1 MWKKSLENFLRLRY
15 VVPSMIVLT
24 LAMAL
29 LGEMAYQRTVS
40 ALRYGIA
47 LTEARIG
54 SARIL
59 QLLTDAETGQ
69 RGYLLTANPS
79 YLDLMQK
86 AEQELFSNKNVFDFI
101 AGIGPTGTRE
111 AQQLNDLA
119 LQKFDELK
127 QVIRLA
133 DGGDKE
139 GALAQVNSG
148 EGKQRMDEMRVRFGA
163 KFTEAAQLQAGART
177 VIYDTLLF
185 NRVAVLLLSLL
196 MAGGLYAYWRRL
208 QTLELKR
215 QSRQHMLEA
224 EVASK
229 TAELRTLAGYL
240 QTVREDEK
248 SHLARE
254 LHDEL
259 GGLLTAAKLNL
270 ARMRSRLASDAD
282 MLERIEQINLHLNA
296 GIALKRNI
304 VEDLRPSALS
314 ALGLGI
320 ALPAMCAD
328 TGRSMGIHVHTDL
341 DPTPLPPDTELGIYR
356 IVQEALTN
364 MGKYAH
370 ASEVSVVL
378 KHTASGVSLDI
389 RDNGSGFDL
398 AILKPGQHGLAGMR
412 FRVESLSGKM
422 TLSSA
427 PGQGVH
433 IAVLLPKPLASATG
447 PAVS

>member
-133 DGGDKE
+133 DGGDKAS
-139 GALAQVNSG
+139 ALAQVNSG

-208 QTLELKR
+208 QTLEFKR
-215 QSRQHMLEA
+215 QSRQHMLEDR
-224 EVASK
+224 K
-229 TAELRTLAGYL
+229 
-240 QTVREDEK
+240 
-248 SHLARE
+248 
-254 LHDEL
+254 
-259 GGLLTAAKLNL
+259 
-270 ARMRSRLASDAD
+270 
-282 MLERIEQINLHLNA
+282 
-296 GIALKRNI
+296 
-304 VEDLRPSALS
+304 
-314 ALGLGI
+314 
-320 ALPAMCAD
+320 
-328 TGRSMGIHVHTDL
+328 
-341 DPTPLPPDTELGIYR
+341 
-356 IVQEALTN
+356 
-364 MGKYAH
+364 
-370 ASEVSVVL
+370 SVV
-378 KHTASGVSLDI
+378 
-389 RDNGSGFDL
+389 
-398 AILKPGQHGLAGMR
+398 
-412 FRVESLSGKM
+412 
-422 TLSSA
+422 
-427 PGQGVH
+427 
-433 IAVLLPKPLASATG
+433 
-447 PAVS
+447 